1 MPLMVVIGWGMGQPL
16 SLNFH
21 EFEAATLFAAVVIVS
36 ILIQK
41 GQSTWLSGWMLVI
54 AYLIIAAA
62 FFVHKSD
69 PESVIE

>member
-1 MPLMVVIGWGMGQPL
+1 MDEPL

-41 GQSTWLSGWMLVI
+41 GQSTWLSGWMLVV
-54 AYLIIAAA
+54 AYIIIAAA
-62 FFVHKSD
+62 FFVHKND
-69 PESVIE
+69 PESLVE